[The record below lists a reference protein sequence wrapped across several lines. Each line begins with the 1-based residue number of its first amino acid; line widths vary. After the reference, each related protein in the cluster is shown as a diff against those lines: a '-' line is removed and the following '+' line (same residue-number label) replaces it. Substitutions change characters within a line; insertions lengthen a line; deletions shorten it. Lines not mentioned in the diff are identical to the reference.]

1 MTFLDGRVVVITG
14 AGRGLGAAYAMA
26 AAEAGAAVMVNDVD
40 ADAAA
45 RTVQSIS
52 ARSGQAIAYTADIAT
67 LSSADSLL
75 ITASMR
81 SAGLTGSSTMPAFT
95 ASLVPRTSRP
105 ATCSLCSQ

>member
-52 ARSGQAIAYTADIAT
+52 ASSGQAI
-67 LSSADSLL
+67 
-75 ITASMR
+75 
-81 SAGLTGSSTMPAFT
+81 GSSTMPAFT